1 MCTYSLSHIHT
12 LTHSLHHAHWTSQ
25 GLSPTRPDCE
35 LPASCSVIP
44 DPSGEIFKCPSSPSF
59 VPTELL
65 RTFHSVLVPF
75 LTPVFMFVLGTI
87 SVLNT
92 CDISQRVTLIPR
104 LNENGC
110 KTSPRHCTLIHFSS
124 RTERL
129 RTFGAYYRA
138 FIPLLVQKKG
148 KELICGDEAAEEEKM
163 QRQNNEKAF
172 SAGRNGFC
180 IPIASSWFLLQTQQE
195 CIGIYLLMLG
205 FTY

>member
-1 MCTYSLSHIHT
+1 MCTYSLSLSH
-12 LTHSLHHAHWTSQ
+12 THSLHHAHWKSQ
-25 GLSPTRPDCE
+25 GLSPTRPDRE

-59 VPTELL
+59 VPTEPL

-75 LTPVFMFVLGTI
+75 LTPLLMFVLETI

-92 CDISQRVTLIPR
+92 SNSRVRGSHWPHCWTR
-104 LNENGC
+104 MDV
-110 KTSPRHCTLIHFSS
+110 RHCALIHFSS

-129 RTFGAYYRA
+129 RTFGAYYGA

-163 QRQNNEKAF
+163 HRQNNENIQC
-172 SAGRNGFC
+172 RRERFC
-180 IPIASSWFLLQTQQE
+180 IPTASSWFLLPTQHE
-195 CIGIYLLMLG
+195 RIGIYLLMLG